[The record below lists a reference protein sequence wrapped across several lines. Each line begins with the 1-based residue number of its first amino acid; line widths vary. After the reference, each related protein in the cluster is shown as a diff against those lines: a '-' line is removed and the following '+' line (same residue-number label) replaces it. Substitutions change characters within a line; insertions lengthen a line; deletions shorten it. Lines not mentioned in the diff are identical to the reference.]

1 MRYSTKAVLGFDIFC
16 VREVVIVKE
25 SDDESE
31 GEEELDGA
39 GEAWRGMEVTSSE
52 EINPCVTGEWE
63 AASAAAAADRVTLVA
78 SMKGD
83 VAAVLFWVRST
94 VYGQVG
100 FYLLIRLLRGSVRLG
115 VIGGGQ
121 GRSDS

>member
-83 VAAVLFWVRST
+83 VAAVPSNGRRCVKASAKVTTQKNEERERRSEM
-94 VYGQVG
+94 
-100 FYLLIRLLRGSVRLG
+100 
-115 VIGGGQ
+115 
-121 GRSDS
+121 